1 MSIIEEK
8 SYQFT
13 VEEFYQMYE
22 SGIFAENDRVELVE
36 GEIIHMTPIGTWHA
50 AVVDRL
56 TQLFI
61 ERFSAYAI
69 VRIQGAVL
77 LSRKSAPLPD
87 VVVMKRKEDFYASG
101 HPQPEDVF
109 LIVEVSDTTIC
120 YDRSIKVTLYARSG
134 ISEVWIVNLQEDWI
148 EAYRKPLFS
157 DYQEKIVYKRGQR
170 IAPEFYGDT
179 IFLVDDI
186 LG

>member
-1 MSIIEEK
+1 MSVLEEK
-8 SYQFT
+8 SYQVT

-22 SGIFAENDRVELVE
+22 SGMFAEDDRVELIE
-36 GEIIHMTPIGTWHA
+36 GEIIHMTPIGSWHS

-56 TQLFI
+56 NELFV

-77 LSRKSAPLPD
+77 LSRKSEPLPD

-101 HPQPEDVF
+101 HPQPEDMF
-109 LIVEVSDTTIC
+109 LIVEVSDTTIR
-120 YDRSIKVTLYARSG
+120 YDRSIKVPLYARSG

-157 DYQEKIVYKRGQR
+157 DYQEKIVYRRGQR
-170 IAPEFYGDT
+170 IAPEFYADAV
-179 IFLVDDI
+179 FLVDDI